1 MTRTFRQVVPLLTG
15 SALAFVVLATA
26 PVLGLAA
33 DAGFKLGVL
42 DPQTVLEKSA
52 SGKRAL
58 AGLKDYAG
66 AKQKVLA
73 GDEEELK
80 TLEKALKDQE
90 SGLSE
95 NARKEKQGQ
104 FRAKLADYQRKGQ
117 EFQQELAQKQKE
129 LVDEYMKKIQAA
141 TKTVA
146 EKGGYSL
153 VVDKG
158 SDTTLKIV
166 IFHKD
171 AIDLTDQVIKEF
183 DRQNK

>member
-1 MTRTFRQVVPLLTG
+1 MTRTLAQAARLFAGAGVAFLAWTFVPG
-15 SALAFVVLATA
+15 TA
-26 PVLGLAA
+26 AAA
-33 DAGFKLGVL
+33 DAPFKMGVI
-42 DPQTVLEKSA
+42 DPQSVLEKSQA
-52 SGKRAL
+52 GKRAL
-58 AGLKDYAG
+58 GGLKEYAQ

-80 TLEKALKDQE
+80 SLEKSLKDQE
-90 SGLSE
+90 SGISE
-95 NARKEKQGQ
+95 VARKEKQGQ
-104 FRAKLADYQRKGQ
+104 FRAKLADYQKRGQ

-129 LVDEYMKKIQAA
+129 LVDDYMKKIQAA

-166 IFHKD
+166 IFNKD
-171 AIDLTDQVIKEF
+171 TIDLTDQVIKEF

>member
-1 MTRTFRQVVPLLTG
+1 MTRTRAQATPWLAG
-15 SALAFVVLATA
+15 SVLAFIVGTMESG
-26 PVLGLAA
+26 LGLAA
-33 DAGFKLGVL
+33 DTSFKMGVI
-42 DPQTVLEKSA
+42 DPQAVLEKSQA
-52 SGKRAL
+52 GKKAL
-58 AGLKDYAG
+58 AGLKEYAS

-80 TLEKALKDQE
+80 ALEKALKDQE
-90 SGLSE
+90 ASLSE
-95 NARKEKQGQ
+95 TARKEKQGQ
-104 FRAKLADYQRKGQ
+104 FRAKLADYQKRGS
-117 EFQQELAQKQKE
+117 EFQQELSQKQKE

-146 EKGGYSL
+146 EKGGYSI

-166 IFHKD
+166 IFNKD
-171 AIDLTDQVIKEF
+171 TIDLTDQVIKEF

>member
-1 MTRTFRQVVPLLTG
+1 MTRLSTLTARLLSG
-15 SALAFVVLATA
+15 AALVSLACLTA
-26 PVLGLAA
+26 PQAGLAA
-33 DAGFKLGVL
+33 DFKMGIL
-42 DPQTVLEKSA
+42 DPQAVLEKSQA
-52 SGKRAL
+52 GKREL
-58 AGLKDYAG
+58 ARLKEYAG

-80 TLEKALKDQE
+80 SLEKSLKDQE
-90 SGLSE
+90 TTLSE
-95 NARKEKQGQ
+95 SARKEKQGQ
-104 FRAKLADYQRKGQ
+104 FRAKLADYQKKGQ
-117 EFQQELAQKQKE
+117 EFQQELGQKQKE

-141 TKTVA
+141 TKAVA

-166 IFHKD
+166 IFNKD
-171 AIDLTDQVIKEF
+171 SIDLTDQVIKEF

>member
-1 MTRTFRQVVPLLTG
+1 MTRLFAQAARLLMG
-15 SALAFVVLATA
+15 SALAFFVWTLVPGA
-26 PVLGLAA
+26 GLAA
-33 DAGFKLGVL
+33 DPGFKMGVI
-42 DPQTVLEKSA
+42 DPQAVLEKSQ

-58 AGLKDYAG
+58 AGLKEYAG

-80 TLEKALKDQE
+80 ALEKSIKDQE
-90 SGLSE
+90 GTLSE
-95 NARKEKQGQ
+95 VARKEKQGQ
-104 FRAKLADYQRKGQ
+104 FRAKLADYQKKGQ
-117 EFQQELAQKQKE
+117 EFQQELAQKQKD

-141 TKTVA
+141 TKSVA
-146 EKGGYSL
+146 EKAGYSI

-166 IFHKD
+166 IFNKD
-171 AIDLTDQVIKEF
+171 TIDITDQVIKEF